1 MGRVTTRKQAGG
13 EGGFTLTELLVAI
26 TILGIISGA
35 LAIAFVVSGH
45 SSAETTQRFKES
57 HDAQI
62 ASAYLAT
69 DVQSAKQITGAT
81 CGAPGGLTP
90 LLNFSYDGAS
100 SIASYLYGSDG
111 TEQQLRRRFCDAGG
125 GVVTDVALVHFGGA
139 SPTASCDGGA
149 CNPGTTPKP
158 NKVKITVNEHNSVKG
173 SDDYSYSLTGVRRSY
188 AGAGDPPAPGG
199 LPHLLALGGSGLELA
214 IVGNGSLTVNG
225 DVIVNSTSQPAVTR
239 TGNGTFGYGTLEI
252 VSPGTC
258 SGCASTPTSRA
269 NPVPDPFAGL
279 PIPNESGQPVFTD
292 GNPSHGPGVYRG
304 TPLSF
309 PNGVTTLASGVYIVE
324 SGFSFAGQAV
334 VDGSAG
340 VLFFNGCGANAPA
353 GCANTGAFSLTGQVA
368 MTLNPLPGT
377 SAYAQAKL
385 VLWQPKANTSVV
397 TIAGQG
403 AATSLNGVLYAPG
416 SSEIDLS
423 SGNGGLTIGYVVG
436 STIAV
441 SGNGAVTIG

>member
-1 MGRVTTRKQAGG
+1 MGQVGARQTRQG

-26 TILGIISGA
+26 TILGIIGGA

-45 SSAETTQRFKES
+45 STAETTQRFKES

-69 DVQSAKQITGAT
+69 DVQSAKQITAST
-81 CGAPGGLTP
+81 CGSPGALTP
-90 LLNFSYDGAS
+90 LVNFSYDGAS

-111 TEQQLRRRFCDAGG
+111 SEQQLRRRFCDTSGAL
-125 GVVTDVALVHFGGA
+125 VTDVAIVHFGGA
-139 SPTASCDGGA
+139 SPTASCDGAA

-158 NKVKITVNEHNSVKG
+158 NKVKITVHENNPVNG

-188 AGAGDPPAPGG
+188 AGAGDPPGPGG

-214 IVGNGSLTVNG
+214 IAGNGSLTVNG
-225 DVIVNSTSQPAVTR
+225 DAIVNSTSKPAVTR
-239 TGNGTFGYGTLEI
+239 NGNGVFGYGSLQI

-258 SGCASTPTSRA
+258 SGCPSTPMPRA

-279 PIPNESGQPVFTD
+279 PLPDESGQPVFTD
-292 GNPSHGPGVYRG
+292 GNPAHGPGVYRG
-304 TPLSF
+304 APLSF
-309 PNGVTTLASGVYIVE
+309 PNGSTTLASGTYIVE
-324 SGFSFAGQAV
+324 SGFSFAGQAN

-340 VLFFNGCGANAPA
+340 VLLFNGCGAHAPA
-353 GCANTGAFSLTGQVA
+353 GCANTGAFSLTGQAV

-377 SAYAQAKL
+377 SLYAQAKL
-385 VLWQPKANTSVV
+385 VLWQPRANTSVL

-416 SSEIDLS
+416 ASEIDLS

-436 STIAV
+436 STISV
-441 SGNGAVTIG
+441 SGNGSVGIG